1 MLESQFKSFIDRHM
15 GTALK
20 LSQQQESLSLEKL
33 KDTYW
38 SSRGGW
44 VSGSKTNVYVFSLI
58 GLFIL
63 LIAGYQFCEPNDGAV
78 S

>member
-1 MLESQFKSFIDRHM
+1 M
-15 GTALK
+15 
-20 LSQQQESLSLEKL
+20 

-63 LIAGYQFCEPNDGAV
+63 LIAGINFVNSDDGAV
-78 S
+78 SRAGQRGGHP